1 MSSAASLDPD
11 LAHELPTGSGSP
23 QIRSGFSGGPR
34 ATSGSPGESIEAVL
48 EFGLAQVV
56 PGFELLDRTLEIADR
71 THVHLVGVDRAGALV
86 LVALAP
92 GDGETAPVRALESME
107 FVERNREPLLRHLRA
122 CSSQAA
128 RLDGALATR
137 YLVVADLFSERTRRR
152 LSPLVSLGVEAYEL
166 KSLRSQGRQTTF
178 LDRVVGPVREST
190 TSSMSPVEIGPE
202 HTRLAELLR
211 RRLSG
216 LDERVEGQRTHRG
229 IAYRIENE
237 PVAEVDL
244 PAGSPGSGRVPGG
257 PSRLLDS
264 ASAVDDFVA
273 EIVDSYLRRNTP
285 EDPGAEFAKGG
296 FQSGAGPNGW

>member
-1 MSSAASLDPD
+1 MSSAVSLDPD
-11 LAHELPTGSGSP
+11 VAHGHSPGPGSP
-23 QIRSGFSGGPR
+23 QIGSGFSGGPR
-34 ATSGSPGESIEAVL
+34 ASSGSPGESIEAVL
-48 EFGLAQVV
+48 ESGLAQVV

-122 CSSQAA
+122 CSPEAA
-128 RLDGALATR
+128 RLDGALPTR

-152 LSPLVSLGVEAYEL
+152 LSPLVSLGLEAYEL

-178 LDRVVGPVREST
+178 LDRVVGRVREST
-190 TSSMSPVEIGPE
+190 DSSAPVEIGPE

-229 IAYRIENE
+229 IAYRIESDT
-237 PVAEVDL
+237 VAEVDL
-244 PAGSPGSGRVPGG
+244 PAGSSASGRVPGG
-257 PSRLLDS
+257 PSRLLEN

-273 EIVDSYLRRNTP
+273 EIVDSYLRRNIP
-285 EDPGAEFAKGG
+285 EEQGADFAAGG
-296 FQSGAGPNGW
+296 SPNSSGPNGW